1 MKKASLFSPNML
13 VWGLFIVPFTGQ
25 SSAPEG
31 LPEQNQHALAG
42 IIADNLSDFN
52 SLNNRF
58 EQLTSGIVARHSNL
72 GSYMDQQISIRSNN
86 AAYPAWDYRG
96 RGVSIQSTGIH
107 SAKVEKGYFEDC
119 PQGIMANNAKLKAT
133 ENEMLQ
139 MEVGIWAA
147 IGSAGGISITN
158 NEIEATRLGIVF
170 AHPDPNGDAVITNNI
185 VNTDTENAIAG
196 IWQLF
201 SWAPA
206 LLDNNT
212 VTVGKAGMGIGSA
225 AAAKSTLRDNTVSLS
240 DPTAAAAGIDLANV
254 TKSLL
259 KDNIVTGGGT
269 GGPDNIALRIVS
281 SAGNVYCCNTLS
293 NTRIGAHIS
302 GGSLAT
308 DNFRGTSFSNHATS
322 LLLPDVNA
330 ILGTQTHTKNCWGAN
345 AGAAVYGV
353 NVNNPVPLN
362 IAEQNPFTVDPS
374 IMSCFWPASHA
385 PIGWFREDTD
395 FDPVNACDAELCMVN
410 MFAPESDDVKRIAIG
425 DTTTAPAVMWELQ
438 RYIYDRLQ
446 GESVQNA
453 SVLAFLADADT
464 SSIGAFY
471 GVSRSISELL
481 AADSVEIA
489 QLQANLEMT
498 EEKLDSLLL
507 IDELLP
513 DADSLE
519 LVVLQNDKNRLLNT
533 LHELTEDNRKI
544 SEQLLD
550 FISDEAGKLRAQNDS
565 ITVTEIYEANEKGVN
580 DLYLSWLSTALGALD
595 SIEMASLQSIAEQ
608 CPIEGGSAVYR
619 ARAFWAALTREY
631 VTYND
636 SLLCVPAELLTV
648 RPDNSVQLQ
657 TAKNEAGLRIFPNP
671 AQTEINIVWD
681 ASTEASGSLAVYD
694 VFGRQ
699 VLLRTLAAGTDVYN
713 LKVAELPEGLYIFR
727 IRFQSWDA
735 VRKIVISR

>member
-13 VWGLFIVPFTGQ
+13 VWGLFIFPFAGQ

-42 IIADNLSDFN
+42 IVADNLSDFN

-72 GSYMDQQISIRSNN
+72 GSYMDQQISIRNNN
-86 AAYPAWDYRG
+86 AAYPVWDYRG

-170 AHPDPNGDAVITNNI
+170 AHPDPNGGAVITDNI

-201 SWAPA
+201 SSAPA

-225 AAAKSTLRDNTVSLS
+225 AAAKSTLRDNVVSLS

-259 KDNIVTGGGT
+259 KDNTVTGGGT
-269 GGPDNIALRIVS
+269 GGTDNIALRIVS

-308 DNFRGTSFSNHATS
+308 DHFRGTSFSNHATS

-330 ILGTQTHTKNCWGAN
+330 ILGAQTHTKNCWGAN

-353 NVNNPVPLN
+353 PSTVAEFFPFLVDNTQNTCFLPQSYSPTEWFIPTEDLVNQIICNEEVCL
-362 IAEQNPFTVDPS
+362 VD
-374 IMSCFWPASHA
+374 
-385 PIGWFREDTD
+385 E
-395 FDPVNACDAELCMVN
+395 
-410 MFAPESDDVKRIAIG
+410 FAPESDDVKRMALG
-425 DTTTAPAVMWELQ
+425 DTSVSAAVMWDLQ
-438 RYIYDRLQ
+438 RYIYERLQ
-446 GESVQNA
+446 GETVQNA
-453 SVLAFLADADT
+453 SVINFLEQADT
-464 SSIGAFY
+464 NTIGAFY
-471 GVSRSISELL
+471 SISKGIEAIF
-481 AADSVEIA
+481 AADTATAALLKV
-489 QLQANLEMT
+489 NLSFV
-498 EEKLDSLLL
+498 EEKLDSIVL
-507 IDELLP
+507 IDLALP
-513 DADSLE
+513 EADSSEAVLLWTSRGE
-519 LVVLQNDKNRLLNT
+519 LVNDLFKLA
-533 LHELTEDNRKI
+533 EDNTALAQELADAYS
-544 SEQLLD
+544 SEA
-550 FISDEAGKLRAQNDS
+550 EKLRSQNDS
-565 ITVTEIYEANEKGVN
+565 IIVATDYEYNEKAVN
-580 DLYLSWLSTALGALD
+580 DIYLSRLAELSFVPDSSEVALL
-595 SIEMASLQSIAEQ
+595 ESIAEQ
-608 CPIEGGSAVYR
+608 CPFTGGNAVYR
-619 ARAFWAALTREY
+619 ARALLALLTKEAA
-631 VTYND
+631 VYND
-636 SLLCVPAELLTV
+636 SLACLPAQALVAPSSVSRIQMSHPIMEL
-648 RPDNSVQLQ
+648 
-657 TAKNEAGLRIFPNP
+657 KIYPNP
-671 AQTEINIVWD
+671 TRGEVDIVWNG
-681 ASTEASGSLAVYD
+681 AVEQSGRIAVFDLFGGQIQQVQIPVGSMGQNLSL
-694 VFGRQ
+694 RH
-699 VLLRTLAAGTDVYN
+699 
-713 LKVAELPEGLYIFR
+713 LPEGLYV
-727 IRFQSWDA
+727 
-735 VRKIVISR
+735 VRTWLDNQEFVNKLVIKH